1 MLCIPSAVC
10 LLFLFFVVFVRD
22 DIFLYIIIQYA
33 GPPECNFKTTWRC
46 MIECRR
52 FIISCNNENMLH
64 LYVLSINTKSL
75 LIKISLLPQHS
86 ISSRG
91 VLLRYYLFEL
101 LLIILFIYIGWCTCN
116 NNNNNCCCCCCC
128 WWKKYYYEWSKHET
142 YKHDR

>member
-1 MLCIPSAVC
+1 MLCIPSAVW

-75 LIKISLLPQHS
+75 LKISLLPQHS

-128 WWKKYYYEWSKHET
+128 CYCNSSKSWIF
-142 YKHDR
+142 